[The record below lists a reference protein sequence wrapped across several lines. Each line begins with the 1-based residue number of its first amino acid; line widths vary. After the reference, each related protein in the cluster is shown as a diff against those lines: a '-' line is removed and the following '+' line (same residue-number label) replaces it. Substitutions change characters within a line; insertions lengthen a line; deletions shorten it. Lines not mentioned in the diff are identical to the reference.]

1 MKTKTCPHCGKKF
14 KLTKSL
20 SQHMILCELNSNKE
34 DKEITVIPTQK
45 EMWIILQKLY
55 KDNEILKKKV
65 EKLEEVMN
73 RDVKKMNMLDWLNQN
88 DKGVDIETWLKTSVL
103 VTLDDLKMIFSSD
116 YTRGLSNILE
126 NNINEKEN
134 NPFRAFSH
142 KTKQLYI
149 YEKNKWKKC
158 KKMDIMKIFDRISL
172 NILKKSKDY
181 DKTLN
186 HNEKYGAD
194 NIAYL
199 KNCDKIMIVDTKKKE
214 RYYRHIESSIIG
226 LTKKNLNDMAK
237 FKFYL

>member
-1 MKTKTCPHCGKKF
+1 MGKCPHCGKTF
-14 KLTKSL
+14 KVDKSL
-20 SQHMILCELNSNKE
+20 CRHIMICQLHNK
-34 DKEITVIPTQK
+34 DNEITVLPSQN
-45 EMWIILQKLY
+45 EMWLIVQQLH
-55 KDNEILKKKV
+55 KDNQILKKKV

-88 DKGVDIETWLKTSVL
+88 DKGIDIETWLKTSVL
-103 VTLDDLKMIFSSD
+103 VTLDDLKMIFSTD

-181 DKTLN
+181 DKSLT

-237 FKFYL
+237 FKFYI